1 MKKVI
6 SLLLTALM
14 AFSVLTVGAVS
25 ASAAEEPAP
34 ALAAGSHIFFDNTNT
49 QWTDV
54 YFYAWNYGYFGDS
67 VPMKQVGDTA
77 VYEIVVPQDVPNGA
91 EYFLF
96 KSAADWSGQQTAN
109 QTVEAGKNTYTPVF
123 DEAGAMTVEKSYT
136 IDAPTTEVAITPYS
150 KTFTSAIDV
159 TVYAFNTGDT
169 TATYQIGDAEPVA
182 FTEPTTINLTSTA
195 TVTVTAGT
203 ATTSCKFTK
212 IEDAEITVTALDGAN
227 LYTGNLYIYTYG
239 GDRVAPGFE
248 PMVNLGSGRYKY
260 TLNGSAHVIFTTTND
275 WATAKKFQI
284 CDNSGTPLADQ
295 EPFVASGDN
304 LTYILK
310 KIA

>member
-169 TATYQIGDAEPVA
+169 TATYQIGDDEPVA

-203 ATTSCKFTK
+203 ATTSCTFTK
-212 IEDAEITVTALDGAN
+212 IEDAEITVMALSAN
-227 LYTGNLYIYTYG
+227 GNIYTGNLYVYTYG
-239 GDRVAPGFE
+239 GDRVAPGFA
-248 PMVNLGSGRYKY
+248 PMENLGLGMYKY

-295 EPFVASGDN
+295 EPFVDFGTKPS
-304 LTYILK
+304 YVLK
-310 KIA
+310 LS

>member
-25 ASAAEEPAP
+25 ASAAEETAP

-67 VPMKQVGDTA
+67 VPMNQIGDTA

-96 KSAADWSGQQTAN
+96 KSAADWSGQQTPN
-109 QTVEAGKNTYTPVF
+109 QTVETGMNTYTPVF
-123 DEAGAMTVEKSYT
+123 DEAGAMTVVKSNT

-150 KTFTSAIDV
+150 KTFTGSIDV

-182 FTEPTTINLTSTA
+182 FTEPTTITLTSTA

-203 ATTSCKFTK
+203 ATTSCTFTK
-212 IEDAEITVTALDGAN
+212 IADAVITVNASGYEGDI
-227 LYTGNLYIYTYG
+227 YIYTYG
-239 GDRVAPGFE
+239 GDRVAPGFDK
-248 PMVNLGSGRYKY
+248 MVYDEDTNKY
-260 TLNGSAHVIFTTTND
+260 TFVLNGSAYVIFTTADNWGEST
-275 WATAKKFQI
+275 KKFLI
-284 CDNSGTPLADQ
+284 NGTYQ
-295 EPFVASGDN
+295 EPFVAAGSTPTFN
-304 LTYILK
+304 LTLPT
-310 KIA
+310 A